1 MPSIQE
7 YNTKYKKE
15 HRASQNGDRED
26 LLEEKF
32 QIKFNS
38 KNVSISQFKKHYK
51 EKIENKEQEFI
62 FNNSITLI
70 YLILS
75 DKSCLESEGAYVKN
89 VTGTLKVNP
98 ATKELRENL
107 KAFNSQLA
115 LLHTLLN
122 TDKEED
128 LDGWLNG

>member
-1 MPSIQE
+1 MPSTQE

-15 HRASQNGDRED
+15 HRAFQNGDRED

-38 KNVSISQFKKHYK
+38 KNISISQFKKHYK

-62 FNNSITLI
+62 FNNCITLI
-70 YLILS
+70 DLILS